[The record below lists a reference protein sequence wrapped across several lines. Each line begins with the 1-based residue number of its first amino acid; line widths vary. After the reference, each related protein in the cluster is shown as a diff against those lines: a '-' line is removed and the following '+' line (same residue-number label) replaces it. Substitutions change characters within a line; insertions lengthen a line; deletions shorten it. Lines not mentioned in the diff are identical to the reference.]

1 MSGIGV
7 RDSSRVERLV
17 ALAVEDIPRAVDL
30 MSRAFEADPFVGWV
44 VRSDA
49 KRKEGIHRF
58 FDVCLRQLTV
68 PYGEVWT
75 TDDFGGVAL
84 WTPPER
90 FSLGLGAQL
99 RFVGQAMRGMQAR
112 HVPSRLAAFS
122 EIERRHPSEPHYYL
136 FFLGVDP
143 ERQGEGIGSRM
154 MASVL
159 GRCDA
164 QRMPAYL
171 EATRPDLIPFYERFG
186 YRPLEPFRLPYGGP
200 LLHPMLRRPR
210 SDPGWGQTPDST
222 EGGLNDVQR

>member
-1 MSGIGV
+1 MSKAIV
-7 RDSSRVERLV
+7 SSDTRAAELV
-17 ALAVEDIPRAVDL
+17 SLTVDAIPRAVDL
-30 MSRAFEADPFVGWV
+30 MSRAFQADPLVDWV

-49 KRKEGIHRF
+49 KRDEGIRRF

-75 TDDFGGVAL
+75 TGDFGGVAM

-90 FSLGLGAQL
+90 FSLGVGAQL
-99 RFVGQAMRGMQAR
+99 HFLGQAIRGMQAR
-112 HVPSRLAAFS
+112 HVLSRLVAFS
-122 EIERRHPSEPHYYL
+122 EIDRRHPREPHYYL

-143 ERQGEGIGSRM
+143 ERQAEGIGSQM

-159 GRCDA
+159 ARCDA
-164 QRMPAYL
+164 RGMSAYL

-200 LLHPMLRRPR
+200 CLYPMLRQPQT
-210 SDPGWGQTPDST
+210 DAGWPQAPDST
-222 EGGLNDVQR
+222 EGGPNADHS

>member
-1 MSGIGV
+1 MSKTLASGV
-7 RDSSRVERLV
+7 RATEVV
-17 ALAVEDIPRAVDL
+17 PLAVADIPQAVDL
-30 MSRAFEADPFVGWV
+30 MSRAFEQDPFVDWV

-49 KRKEGIHRF
+49 KRDEGMHRF

-75 TDDFGGVAL
+75 TSDFGGVAM

-90 FSLGLGAQL
+90 FSLGVSAQL
-99 RFVGQAMRGMQAR
+99 RFVGQAVRGMQAR
-112 HVPSRLAAFS
+112 HVPSRLLAFG
-122 EIERRHPSEPHYYL
+122 EIDRRHPHEPHYYL

-154 MASVL
+154 MTAVL
-159 GRCDA
+159 ARCDER
-164 QRMPAYL
+164 RMPAYL

-200 LLHPMLRRPR
+200 LLHPMLRQPR
-210 SDPGWGQTPDST
+210 SDAGWRQAPDST
-222 EGGLNDVQR
+222 EGGSNDVQR